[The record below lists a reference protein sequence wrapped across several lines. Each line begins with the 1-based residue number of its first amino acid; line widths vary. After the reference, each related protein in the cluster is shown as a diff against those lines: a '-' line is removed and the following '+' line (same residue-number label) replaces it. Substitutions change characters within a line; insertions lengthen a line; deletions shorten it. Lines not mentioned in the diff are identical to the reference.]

1 MLLYPPKTNPYL
13 PVQLPNMIY
22 AILGDIHGNLEA
34 LEAVLE
40 DAKAYQV
47 EAYISTGDLV
57 GYGADP
63 SACVELIQSLNA
75 EVVMGNHDLRATQCD
90 LWSRF
95 PFSRKT
101 TASWTHEQLTK
112 SQRRWLRSRPL
123 VQKKGEVT
131 CVHASLHEPANWNY
145 VLDTKAAQTHFR
157 NQLTPICFIGH
168 SHIPI
173 AYLKKEQIYAG
184 LFDTLIIPSDAQVL
198 VNVGSV
204 GQPRDHDPRASYC
217 LYDDVK
223 RTITLRRIP
232 YTISLAQ
239 KKIRA
244 AGLPFKN
251 AMRLEKGR

>member
-1 MLLYPPKTNPYL
+1 M
-13 PVQLPNMIY
+13 
-22 AILGDIHGNLEA
+22 
-34 LEAVLE
+34 
-40 DAKAYQV
+40 
-47 EAYISTGDLV
+47 
-57 GYGADP
+57 
-63 SACVELIQSLNA
+63 
-75 EVVMGNHDLRATQCD
+75 
-90 LWSRF
+90 
-95 PFSRKT
+95 
-101 TASWTHEQLTK
+101 
-112 SQRRWLRSRPL
+112 
-123 VQKKGEVT
+123 
-131 CVHASLHEPANWNY
+131 HASLHEPANWNY

-173 AYLKKEQIYAG
+173 AYLKKEQIYSG
-184 LFDTLIIPSDAQVL
+184 LFDTLNIPNDAQVL

-232 YTISLAQ
+232 YNISLAQ